1 PMRLCRLRRL
11 RSADGCCAY
20 PCHRESW
27 LALHDANTSRGGTP
41 LPLGDPARAA
51 GWTAVT
57 RFQTGDLLVLICCLF
72 FWICCLFFS
81 VMCSLQIRCRS
92 VAGTTHAR
100 RILSEEAPGSRLNR
114 GGNDV
119 RNTARSLTPEA

>member
-1 PMRLCRLRRL
+1 MPHVSQAFTPVRLCRFRRL
-11 RSADGCCAY
+11 RPADGRCAY

-72 FWICCLFFS
+72 FS
-81 VMCSLQIRCRS
+81 VICSLQVRCRYDARPTLVRS
-92 VAGTTHAR
+92 ASRIAELPEPLGLAGRDLAQ
-100 RILSEEAPGSRLNR
+100 IQL
-114 GGNDV
+114 V
-119 RNTARSLTPEA
+119 